1 MAEGGPES
9 EVRGRGRGREM
20 KFGPLVIWS
29 TLGQSCPLP
38 PLPPPPPS
46 RCPRCG
52 APCIPLL
59 WQGRPGVHHAQAKLS
74 PSSSVQGAAWD
85 LREVLGKMGEVL
97 AG

>member
-38 PLPPPPPS
+38 PLPPPRPPA
-46 RCPRCG
+46 
-52 APCIPLL
+52 APDVEPPAFLFS
-59 WQGRPGVHHAQAKLS
+59 GRAGLVS
-74 PSSSVQGAAWD
+74 IT
-85 LREVLGKMGEVL
+85 LRLN
-97 AG
+97 